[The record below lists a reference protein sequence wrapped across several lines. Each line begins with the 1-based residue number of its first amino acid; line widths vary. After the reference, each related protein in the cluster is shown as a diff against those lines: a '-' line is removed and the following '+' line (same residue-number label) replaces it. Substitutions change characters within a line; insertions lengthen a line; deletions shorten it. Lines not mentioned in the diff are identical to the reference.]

1 MSFDLNDSQSNTG
14 RMPEDVPAQPAAS
27 ARQGQ
32 EERESDFESLL
43 AAYEGRSQTFSEGEV
58 IKGRVIAVTG
68 GGVVVDV
75 GFKSEGIIPIGQ
87 FQDDKGQVHVKV
99 GDTIDVFLEQTE
111 DANGYVVLSRE
122 KAERMKIWD
131 DIERAY
137 RDGSVVKGRVIER
150 IKGGLAVDIGVRAFL
165 PGSAGAES
173 GQPARRR
180 IRDARDKGQQEAG
193 QHCPVPQGRT
203 GGVHQRGEGPDS
215 GGSGRGQGHGGGGQE
230 HYRLRGLHRPGRC

>member
-1 MSFDLNDSQSNTG
+1 MSFDMNDSQTNTG
-14 RMPEDVPAQPAAS
+14 RMPEDVPAQPTAS

-68 GGVVVDV
+68 GGVVDV

-150 IKGGLAVDIGVRAFL
+150 IKRDLNPDLQLG
-165 PGSAGAES
+165 
-173 GQPARRR
+173 PAC
-180 IRDARDKGQQEAG
+180 QE
-193 QHCPVPQGRT
+193 PV
-203 GGVHQRGEGPDS
+203 EL
-215 GGSGRGQGHGGGGQE
+215 
-230 HYRLRGLHRPGRC
+230 LRGNRWTEQVPLHQLASQ